1 MKVVK
6 CCVWC
11 GKVYLGEKKG
21 ALCSN
26 ECKGYY
32 ARTST
37 KEKLLLFA
45 EMEKKQRSPKRS
57 CRCYD
62 PKTHNCHALTGL
74 WCEWEDCKFYR
85 RADNE
90 QEESVG
96 QRDLPVLP

>member
-11 GKVYLGEKKG
+11 GKVYLGEKRG

-45 EMEKKQRSPKRS
+45 EM
-57 CRCYD
+57 
-62 PKTHNCHALTGL
+62 
-74 WCEWEDCKFYR
+74 
-85 RADNE
+85 
-90 QEESVG
+90 
-96 QRDLPVLP
+96 